1 MPRRCDN
8 EGAGDLDP
16 RPLPVPLPCGTRYF
30 LAVNTIF
37 PLM

>member
-1 MPRRCDN
+1 MPRRCDTK
-8 EGAGDLDP
+8 GAGDRDP
-16 RPLPVPLPCGTRYF
+16 RPLPSLRPGTRYF